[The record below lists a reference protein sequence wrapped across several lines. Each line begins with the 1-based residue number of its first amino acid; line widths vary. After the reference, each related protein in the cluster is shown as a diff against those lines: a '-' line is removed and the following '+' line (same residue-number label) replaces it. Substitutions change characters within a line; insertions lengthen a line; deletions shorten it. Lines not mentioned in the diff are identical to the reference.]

1 MFIFLVV
8 FVLFE
13 VNLSSYRIMLLLRSK
28 PINRKERMERRE
40 EETGE
45 I

>member
-1 MFIFLVV
+1 MFTFFLIFVI
-8 FVLFE
+8 FE
-13 VNLSSYRIMLLLRSK
+13 VNLSSYRIILLLRSK